1 MGTFDDLQKN
11 RKLISKMLKKETDGE
26 IVNFDFIVSHISF
39 GKPIVTFLLAVPA
52 VVKRD
57 YRYNGGE
64 DAILDKHMETIRQ
77 VVSAAGFPEVFS
89 RSVSYHVL

>member
-1 MGTFDDLQKN
+1 M
-11 RKLISKMLKKETDGE
+11 
-26 IVNFDFIVSHISF
+26 
-39 GKPIVTFLLAVPA
+39 AVPA

-77 VVSAAGFPEVFS
+77 VVSASGFPEVFS